1 MAVAVAVEGVAVGL
15 SPLGPHRVHP
25 AMPSRG
31 SVMLSLSHLIST
43 SVETLLGIKL
53 VQLRRHP
60 HGTHTYVC
68 MHTYILTYIHTCM
81 HAYIHAYIY
90 TYIHAYIYTYIHAYI
105 YTYIHAYIHTYIQT
119 YIHIYIA
126 DMQTLNT
133 HLYLVS
139 L

>member
-68 MHTYILTYIHTCM
+68 MHTYILTYIHACIHTC
-81 HAYIHAYIY
+81 IHIYIY
-90 TYIHAYIYTYIHAYI
+90 TCIHIYIYTCIHIYI
-105 YTYIHAYIHTYIQT
+105 YTCIHTYIQT